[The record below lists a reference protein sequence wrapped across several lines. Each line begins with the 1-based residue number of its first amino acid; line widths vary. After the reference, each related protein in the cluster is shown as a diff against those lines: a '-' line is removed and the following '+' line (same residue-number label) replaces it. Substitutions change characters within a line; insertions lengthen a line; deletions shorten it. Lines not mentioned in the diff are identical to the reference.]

1 MDTSQKGTQ
10 GTRTASSK
18 CTADAIF
25 GLSYHHLGQRTESTN
40 CLLSLMSLRTH
51 CLAEPL
57 KAATMQNF
65 LHIWDRN
72 MMEPSADA
80 VSQQQLQKLFYESV
94 EHCQYG
100 EVQTEIKFYKE
111 LPESQQTQSELR
123 RRIDKVLRKKEALE
137 SRKAHENYLNDQLS
151 LGAPPH
157 KQQRGNAAK
166 EQRTAQ
172 RLSPRNSPP
181 RATRMQKVGG
191 MGGKMQTTK

>member
-1 MDTSQKGTQ
+1 MNEQQQSRWLLRKKARREQ
-10 GTRTASSK
+10 GLPAANARQML
-18 CTADAIF
+18 F
-25 GLSYHHLGQRTESTN
+25 FVLSYHHLGQRTESTN
-40 CLLSLMSLRTH
+40 CLLSLMNLRNR

-72 MMEPSADA
+72 MMEPTADA
-80 VSQQQLQKLFYESV
+80 VSQQHLEKLFYECV

-137 SRKAHENYLNDQLS
+137 SRKTREKYLND
-151 LGAPPH
+151 
-157 KQQRGNAAK
+157 
-166 EQRTAQ
+166 
-172 RLSPRNSPP
+172 
-181 RATRMQKVGG
+181 
-191 MGGKMQTTK
+191 